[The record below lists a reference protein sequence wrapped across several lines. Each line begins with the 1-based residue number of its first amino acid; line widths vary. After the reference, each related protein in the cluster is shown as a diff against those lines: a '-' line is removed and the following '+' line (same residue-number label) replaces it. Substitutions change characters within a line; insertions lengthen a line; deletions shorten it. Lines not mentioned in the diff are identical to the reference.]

1 MMTSWCRIALCFCAC
16 IVAASASLG
25 DPNADPTLVLY
36 LQRLFDSVKGR
47 QPQGGELNL
56 LPDES
61 CGFAN
66 TVHCFSASR
75 GKLEVNGLHTVIAYI
90 MAVLRL
96 QEFACE
102 QEPCCRFMVL
112 SSNKLPDPTNYAGI
126 SRSH

>member
-1 MMTSWCRIALCFCAC
+1 MATSWCRIALCFCAC

-47 QPQGGELNL
+47 QPRGGELNL

-102 QEPCCRFMVL
+102 QEPCRRFMV
-112 SSNKLPDPTNYAGI
+112 Y
-126 SRSH
+126 RSH